1 METLINLELGTR
13 VRVAGK
19 GNAIYYVAEKS
30 SPIRQDEWIVRK
42 ANGSMLSVKPTEL
55 KEIGN

>member
-1 METLINLELGTR
+1 MKDLELGTR

-19 GNAIYYVAEKS
+19 GNTIYLVAEKS

-42 ANGSMLSVKPTEL
+42 SNGSMLSVKPSNL
-55 KEIGN
+55 KPIKEKR